1 MKKIIMLWAFFM
13 SMSFGVAHAQ
23 VSGSTTATSKATATL
38 AAICTLSSQN
48 VSFGQI
54 SLPVS
59 TQSATSSI
67 NVQCTK
73 GSSYTIGL
81 AYGGIY
87 AGQTVTQAIIGTQ
100 HIPPQCSNCIY
111 NVIGTYTNGV
121 LTSTDT
127 ECACYMT
134 GWKPTTTTTYY
145 NYGKMSGV
153 SQGDA
158 IAYAIQVPNNP
169 SQVWNT
175 GNYTYTA
182 SGIGS
187 NQSIPVVATL
197 VPGQTTD
204 KYPAAD
210 SYVDVVTA
218 TVTY

>member
-1 MKKIIMLWAFFM
+1 MKKIIMLLTFFM
-13 SMSFGVAHAQ
+13 TFGIAQAQ
-23 VSGSTTATSKATATL
+23 VASNTTTNAKATATL
-38 AAICTLSSQN
+38 ASVCTIAAQN
-48 VSFGQI
+48 VNFGQI

-59 TQSATSSI
+59 AQSATSSMS
-67 NVQCTK
+67 VQCTK

-87 AGQTVTQAIIGTQ
+87 AGQSVTQAIIGTQ
-100 HIPPQCSNCIY
+100 NIPPQCSNCIY
-111 NVIGTYTNGV
+111 NIIGTYTNGV

-127 ECACYMT
+127 ECACYMS

-145 NYGKMSGV
+145 AYGKMNGA
-153 SQGDA
+153 SQGDN

-182 SGIGS
+182 SGIGLS
-187 NQSIPVVATL
+187 QSIPIVATL

-218 TVTY
+218 TITY